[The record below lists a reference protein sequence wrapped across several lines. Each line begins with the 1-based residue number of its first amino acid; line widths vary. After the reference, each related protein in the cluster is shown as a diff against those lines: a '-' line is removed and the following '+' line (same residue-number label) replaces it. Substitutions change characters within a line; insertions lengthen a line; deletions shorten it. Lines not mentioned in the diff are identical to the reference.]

1 MPNVVFSHLYPPIFL
16 CVKTKPQILFLYS
29 KTRVRENSCSGIFY
43 EVNYL
48 RIISNN
54 FLTIWL
60 KNLESITVL
69 VNFRRSQAQL
79 FFRIAAQ
86 KPFTENPC
94 EHVLFLVKLKSYACS
109 FSRKDPIASVFLWIY
124 ESFVTPFCITRLGD
138 YIWNFKN
145 VQLTQCQFQEAPNHQ
160 HSIWNFL
167 LVFTNNLRNIG
178 EIVRQKAI

>member
-1 MPNVVFSHLYPPIFL
+1 MPNVVFSDLYPPIFL

-94 EHVLFLVKLKSYACS
+94 EHALFLVKLKSYACS
-109 FSRKDPIASVFLWIY
+109 FSRRPHCKCFPV
-124 ESFVTPFCITRLGD
+124 
-138 YIWNFKN
+138 
-145 VQLTQCQFQEAPNHQ
+145 
-160 HSIWNFL
+160 
-167 LVFTNNLRNIG
+167 NLRIFRNTFLNNTSG
-178 EIVRQKAI
+178 WLHMKFQKCSTYPVPVPGGTKLST